1 MCRKTRKGLEMKS
14 YLLGVWNMIDPVYYT
29 FSRLRYVPD
38 TSQHNT
44 VFRVRLTRYKG
55 SAITLSDGAS
65 IQKNDIL
72 LKIHLHNV
80 KMLNELNMITSDMKR
95 AVFIYHSVKKSL
107 PKLTEYLMLHPQYKE
122 IKAIIGIT
130 SLYKGS
136 ARLGFDIVSIQ
147 NKYYRMYKKITF
159 LPINLVAGN
168 KRYEDPVY
176 LFMSKDKLNKKYSAA
191 THI

>member
-1 MCRKTRKGLEMKS
+1 MKS
-14 YLLGVWNMIDPVYYT
+14 YMLGVWNIIDPIYYT
-29 FSRLRYVPD
+29 FSRLCYVPD
-38 TSQHNT
+38 TNQHNT

-55 SAITLSDGAS
+55 SAITLSDGTS
-65 IQKNDIL
+65 IKKNDIL

-80 KMLNELNMITSDMKR
+80 KMLNELNMINSDMKR
-95 AVFIYHSVKKSL
+95 AVFIYHAVKKSL
-107 PKLTEYLMLHPQYKE
+107 PKLMEYLMLHPQYKE

-136 ARLGFDIVSIQ
+136 GRLGFDIVSIQ
-147 NKYYRMYKKITF
+147 NKYYRIYKKITF

-176 LFMSKDKLNKKYSAA
+176 LFMSKDKLNKKYSSV
-191 THI
+191 THT